1 MSKKKKQTKL
11 ITSPP
16 KSMLQPATTEP
27 PIPDETRQQVVTW
40 LLEGKTVFAIQQQC
54 REDYPTHNPTRLISA
69 ALDHIATEATTPPIP
84 IDQWCVEAAKLIY
97 ERQIEIGDF
106 SAALRTVAHI
116 NTLAQKHAKPDL
128 LEVPSPTATMGST
141 NARPSDTGLDLASS
155 QNAITAATQN
165 PTLIDPNHQSRDA
178 RLINR
183 AIKQGWE
190 IPEHIRQSLPA
201 EMAHIL
207 TTATNNGDKISAG
220 KVLVT
225 MMGQNIRAKP
235 PTKRHKHEH
244 RVDATPI
251 TEANFDERKRQ
262 LSERLAGIGDDTR

>member
-1 MSKKKKQTKL
+1 
-11 ITSPP
+11 
-16 KSMLQPATTEP
+16 MLQTVPIEP
-27 PIPDETRQQVVTW
+27 PVSDETRHQIVTW

-54 REDYPTHNPTRLISA
+54 REDYPTYNPNRLISA
-69 ALDHIATEATTPPIP
+69 ALDHIAAEATTPPIP
-84 IDQWCVEAAKLIY
+84 IEQWCIEASKLIY
-97 ERQIEIGDF
+97 ERQIEIGEF
-106 SAALRTVAHI
+106 AAALRTVGHI
-116 NTLAQKHAKPDL
+116 NTLAQKHANPNL
-128 LEVPSPTATMGST
+128 LEVASPTATIEST
-141 NARPSDTGLDLASS
+141 NATPVDAGLQVTSS
-155 QNAITAATQN
+155 QNAITVSTST
-165 PTLIDPNHQSRDA
+165 PELIDPNHQSRDA

-183 AIKQGWE
+183 AIKHGWE

-201 EMAHIL
+201 EMAKIL
-207 TTATNNGDKISAG
+207 TTATDNRDKISAG

-244 RVDATPI
+244 RVEAAPI